1 MYLNKSLKSFNSF
14 GVESSAA
21 KYVRIENI
29 EQLKKILNNN
39 KKVKKIVL
47 GGGSNILF
55 TKKFNGLCIHMQNK
69 GIEIKSETENY
80 VVVEINSGENWHNF
94 VMWCVKKAFG
104 GVENLV
110 LIPGCVGA
118 APIQNIGAYGVE
130 LKDVFESC
138 KTINLET
145 LKTKKYKIEDCK
157 FGYRDSIF
165 KGILKNKV
173 VITSIQ
179 LKLSKVNH

>member
-55 TKKFNGLCIHMQNK
+55 TKKFNGLCIHMQNR
-69 GIEIKSETENY
+69 IEIKVKLKIMLLLKLIQVKIGIILY
-80 VVVEINSGENWHNF
+80 VV
-94 VMWCVKKAFG
+94 
-104 GVENLV
+104 
-110 LIPGCVGA
+110 
-118 APIQNIGAYGVE
+118 
-130 LKDVFESC
+130 C
-138 KTINLET
+138 KR
-145 LKTKKYKIEDCK
+145 
-157 FGYRDSIF
+157 FWRS
-165 KGILKNKV
+165 
-173 VITSIQ
+173 
-179 LKLSKVNH
+179 